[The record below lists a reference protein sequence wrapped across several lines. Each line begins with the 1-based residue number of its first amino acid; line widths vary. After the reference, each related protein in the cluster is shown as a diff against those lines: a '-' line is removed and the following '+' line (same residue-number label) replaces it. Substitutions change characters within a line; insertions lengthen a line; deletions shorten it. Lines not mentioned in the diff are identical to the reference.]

1 MMSMKYTS
9 SQINAMSWKEWTE
22 TMAKELND
30 AGFRT
35 NGVKI
40 LDDGTLEKGLVP
52 FSVNGEPK
60 YFLLGSVDKAEE
72 IEYLKSLG
80 LLNNGR
86 CPMCGEKIIGN
97 PGRFTS
103 GYDSNYHFQV
113 CQNCVR
119 NGNRTY
125 VNPANNQGC
134 MIALVLF
141 PWNII
146 KHILC
151 QILYRSGIVA

>member
-1 MMSMKYTS
+1 MKYTS

-72 IEYLKSLG
+72 SEYLKSLG

-86 CPMCGEKIIGN
+86 CPM
-97 PGRFTS
+97 
-103 GYDSNYHFQV
+103 
-113 CQNCVR
+113 
-119 NGNRTY
+119 
-125 VNPANNQGC
+125 
-134 MIALVLF
+134 
-141 PWNII
+141 
-146 KHILC
+146 
-151 QILYRSGIVA
+151 